1 MAQIRRFYACWASFV
16 AEEPPEGPCRAN
28 FFAEMPLEGRC
39 WANYF
44 APTGPAPV
52 LEATRRTTSALQV
65 GGDGGFALH
74 EALLRRVASVSN
86 PRVVQFPP
94 FGGSSAANTASCRS
108 SCSAIPPF
116 GGGAAVVRGGMAP
129 TSQTTSM
136 NHADNVLLVA
146 KWSAFWAHQCLAV
159 VWYSHANPQLRAVT
173 RPIARKPV
181 SESVGGAAQARVSG
195 LTCGLAGP
203 DDTCW
208 VRAATHRAQVRI
220 SGFTCALV
228 GLA

>member
-1 MAQIRRFYACWASFV
+1 M
-16 AEEPPEGPCRAN
+16 
-28 FFAEMPLEGRC
+28 
-39 WANYF
+39 
-44 APTGPAPV
+44 
-52 LEATRRTTSALQV
+52 RRTS
-65 GGDGGFALH
+65 GGCDGGFALH
-74 EALLRRVASVSN
+74 EAFWRRVAGVSN

-94 FGGSSAANTASCRS
+94 
-108 SCSAIPPF
+108 I
-116 GGGAAVVRGGMAP
+116 GGGAAVTCGGVVP
-129 TSQTTSM
+129 KSQTTSAK
-136 NHADNVLLVA
+136 NTENELLVA
-146 KWSAFWAHQCLAV
+146 KWSTFWAHQCLAV

-220 SGFTCALV
+220 SGFTCAFV
-228 GLA
+228 GRA

>member
-1 MAQIRRFYACWASFV
+1 MHAGRVLSRKSRRR
-16 AEEPPEGPCRAN
+16 GRA
-28 FFAEMPLEGRC
+28 GRTFSRKC
-39 WANYF
+39 HWRGGA
-44 APTGPAPV
+44 GRVISRQPA
-52 LEATRRTTSALQV
+52 LRRSWRRRGALQV

-159 VWYSHANPQLRAVT
+159 VWYSHA
-173 RPIARKPV
+173 
-181 SESVGGAAQARVSG
+181 S
-195 LTCGLAGP
+195 
-203 DDTCW
+203 D
-208 VRAATHRAQVRI
+208 ATAPPKQCR
-220 SGFTCALV
+220 T
-228 GLA
+228 

>member
-44 APTGPAPV
+44 APSGPAPV

-159 VWYSHANPQLRAVT
+159 VWYSHA
-173 RPIARKPV
+173 
-181 SESVGGAAQARVSG
+181 S
-195 LTCGLAGP
+195 
-203 DDTCW
+203 D
-208 VRAATHRAQVRI
+208 ATAPPKQCR
-220 SGFTCALV
+220 T
-228 GLA
+228 